1 MTAQERLIDSVAEG
15 GDGLLCPCREFR
27 LADLRRIL
35 DEQPNISFD
44 ALQQQT
50 GAGGTCTACLLDLE
64 YHYTTMPRGTAAHSA
79 SGASRRRETV
89 SLKQRLYRLFDNLS
103 PQTPMPLADY
113 MPILYGRGLETWICV
128 ANQPLLYEAGT
139 CATDLDLTLAIRD
152 ADGMPLHDERVS
164 VTAGSAQRIA
174 VSSHFSEPASEIGIG
189 SVRVARRFRSPGV
202 RGTTRPQVELIS
214 TAGVCAVHSQAPG
227 RLRDRWLSVYHRPR
241 EERIFASAVNATSE
255 PLEIE
260 IEYPF
265 AEDVTPVAHTLSV
278 PAHGAALHEIVLS
291 EPAASAVIGKLYSI
305 RFRTGGL
312 GKMHLFC
319 TAPDLS
325 RFSIDHL

>member
-1 MTAQERLIDSVAEG
+1 MTTQERSTNPVADSG
-15 GDGLLCPCREFR
+15 SSMLCPCREFQ

-35 DEQPNISFD
+35 DEQPHISFD

-64 YHYTTMPRGTAAHSA
+64 YHYTTMPRGTVARSTGAAR
-79 SGASRRRETV
+79 RRRETI
-89 SLKQRLYRLFDNLS
+89 SLKQRLYRLLDNLS

-113 MPILYGRGLETWICV
+113 MPILYGHGLETWICV

-139 CATDLDLTLAIRD
+139 CATDLDLTLAVRD
-152 ADGMPLHDERVS
+152 AGGMPLCDERVS
-164 VTAGSAQRIA
+164 IAAGSAQRIA
-174 VSSHFSEPASEIGIG
+174 VSPYFSAPASEIGIG

-202 RGTTRPQVELIS
+202 RGTTRPQVEMIS
-214 TAGVCAVHSQAPG
+214 AAGVCAVHSQAPG
-227 RLRDRWLSVYHRPR
+227 RLRNRWLSVYHRPR
-241 EERIFASAVNATSE
+241 EERIFASAVNAAAES
-255 PLEIE
+255 LRVE

-265 AEDVTPVAHTLSV
+265 ADGVVPTTHTLSV
-278 PAHGAALHEIVLS
+278 PAYGAALHEIILP
-291 EPAASAVIGKLYSI
+291 EPAASTIGGQLYSV

-319 TAPDLS
+319 AAPDLS